1 MAAPSSFFSFSFS
14 ASSSSTSC
22 SSWEEHG
29 DGGGRVATACKPA
42 GGEDGGWGEQIAS
55 LGKPPAGVEAA
66 GVSPQENRSNSM
78 PESGEVRAGVRKCRW
93 RQRQVS
99 TH

>member
-1 MAAPSSFFSFSFS
+1 MAAPSF
-14 ASSSSTSC
+14 SSSCSC
-22 SSWEEHG
+22 SSREGLAE
-29 DGGGRVATACKPA
+29 GGGAAATACRPA
-42 GGEDGGWGEQIAS
+42 GGEDGGWGEVMAS

-78 PESGEVRAGVRKCRW
+78 PESGDVRAGVRKWRW
-93 RQRQVS
+93 RQRHVS